1 MPDLKIVIIG
11 DTHLHSMDNFPE
23 KMMKEII
30 NSDWLIHTG
39 DFISESVLETFIGI
53 KQDKF
58 IGVYGNADPLSIR
71 KKLTQKKKFSIYEIR
86 FGLVH
91 PAEGGPDQKAE
102 KRARRS
108 FDKSEIDIL
117 IFGHTH
123 SAKIE
128 RRGRLLILNPGK
140 GYLEK
145 SYYGP
150 STSYIL
156 LFISKEREINPKINY
171 IE

>member
-1 MPDLKIVIIG
+1 MLDLKIIIIG
-11 DTHLHSMDNFPE
+11 DTHLRSMDKFPD
-23 KMMKEII
+23 KIMKEIN

-39 DFISESVLETFIGI
+39 DFISESVLETFICI
-53 KQDKF
+53 KQDNF

-71 KKLTQKKKFSIYEIR
+71 KKLTHKRKFSINNIR

-91 PAEGGPDQKAE
+91 PAAGGRDQKAE
-102 KRARRS
+102 KCAYRS
-108 FDKSEIDIL
+108 FEKSEIEIL

-128 RRGRLLILNPGK
+128 KRGRLLILNPGK

-150 STSYIL
+150 SASYIVL
-156 LFISKEREINPKINY
+156 VISKEGGINPTIKY
-171 IE
+171 VE